1 MPRFLR
7 SVRLALHPAQTII
20 QHFPKK
26 DYMNVILLFGIV
38 LIISAWSCKP
48 TRMIGLPI
56 LIGFIFIGI
65 LIGNWFKFDNMSNVN
80 FICDFALLLIIF
92 TGGFQT
98 NFKEARPVVPVASV
112 LSAAGT
118 VLTAFTLGFFA
129 YYVMRLDFYQAML
142 LGAVISSTDSA
153 SVFSVLRSKQLDLKN
168 NLAPLL
174 EIESGSND
182 PFAYML
188 TSIFLTLALGGAQ
201 NALYL
206 LATQLFI
213 GVIVGISFAKAGQF
227 LINRLNVDIDGLYG
241 VMLCGAAFLIYGV
254 ASQLG
259 GNGFLAAYI
268 GGIIIGNVK
277 LVYKGSL
284 SKLYSA
290 VSMLMQ
296 ILLFIVLGILCVP
309 SSIVKVIWP
318 GLLIATFLTFIARP
332 VIIFALMKPFRRP
345 LNDIALVSWAGF
357 RGASSIV
364 FATYVLIAGLPYS
377 EYIFSVV
384 FFVCMLSV
392 IIQGTFITQI
402 AKKLRLIDE

>member
-1 MPRFLR
+1 
-7 SVRLALHPAQTII
+7 
-20 QHFPKK
+20 
-26 DYMNVILLFGIV
+26 MNVILLFGVI

-56 LIGFIFIGI
+56 LVGFIFIGI
-65 LIGNWFKFDNMSNVN
+65 LISNWFTFENMSTVN
-80 FICDFALLLIIF
+80 SICDFALLLIIF

-98 NFKEARPVVPVASV
+98 NFKEARPIVPVASV

-118 VLTAFTLGFFA
+118 TMTAFALGFFA
-129 YYVMRLDFYQAML
+129 YYVMRLEFYQAML

-188 TSIFLTLALGGAQ
+188 TVIFLTLAQGGAQ

-206 LATQLFI
+206 LGTQVII
-213 GVIVGISFAKAGQF
+213 GILAGVVFAKAGQF

-241 VMLCGAAFLIYGV
+241 VMLCGAAFLIYG
-254 ASQLG
+254 AAAQLG
-259 GNGFLAAYI
+259 GNGFLAVYI

-296 ILLFIVLGILCVP
+296 VLLFIVLGILCVP
-309 SSIVKVIWP
+309 SSIIKVIWP
-318 GLLIATFLTFIARP
+318 GLLVALFLTFIARP
-332 VIIFALMKPFRRP
+332 AIMFALMKPFRHP
-345 LNDIALVSWAGF
+345 LNEIALVSWAGF

-392 IIQGTFITQI
+392 IIQGTFISLV
-402 AKKLRLIDE
+402 AKKLKLIDD

>member
-1 MPRFLR
+1 MN
-7 SVRLALHPAQTII
+7 II
-20 QHFPKK
+20 LIVG
-26 DYMNVILLFGIV
+26 VI

-48 TRMIGLPI
+48 TRMVGLPI

-65 LIGNWFKFDNMSNVN
+65 LIGRAGFKFDNMSNVN

-92 TGGFQT
+92 TGGFQI
-98 NFKEARPVVPVASV
+98 NYREAKPVVRVASV

-118 VLTAFTLGFFA
+118 IITAFILGAFA
-129 YYVMRLDFYQAML
+129 YYVMRLEFYQAML
-142 LGAVISSTDSA
+142 LGAVISSTDAA

-182 PFAYML
+182 PFAFML
-188 TSIFLTLALGGAQ
+188 TTIFLTLALGGTQ
-201 NALYL
+201 NVLYL
-206 LATQLFI
+206 LAMQ
-213 GVIVGISFAKAGQF
+213 VIVGVVIGIVFARVGQF

-254 ASQLG
+254 AVQLG

-268 GGIIIGNVK
+268 GGVIIGNVK

-284 SKLYSA
+284 SKLYSGI
-290 VSMLMQ
+290 SMLMQ
-296 ILLFIVLGILCVP
+296 VLLFIVLGILCVP
-309 SSIVKVIWP
+309 SEIVKVIWP
-318 GLLIATFLTFIARP
+318 GLIVALFLIFIARP
-332 VIIFALMKPFRRP
+332 LVMFALMKPFRHP
-345 LNDIALVSWAGF
+345 LNEIALVSWAGF

-384 FFVCMLSV
+384 FFVCMVSV
-392 IIQGTFITQI
+392 IIQGTFIAPV
-402 AKKLRLIDE
+402 AKKLKLIDD